1 MISEKRHLYITL
13 ANAIVLLILLTILF
27 FNLTQKKDEIVYV
40 DNIKLFNGF
49 NMIKD
54 LNQINGLKI
63 NRQKKKL
70 DSLYTIYG
78 IFRDNNQTD
87 KLEGLEAQLRNED
100 EELKKMNQRF
110 SDELSQT
117 VWKRLNV
124 YVKEYSVTKGYKI
137 VLGTQGSG
145 NVMFAEDG
153 IDITDAIIEY
163 SNSNYEGNQ

>member
-1 MISEKRHLYITL
+1 MSKKKHIFITI
-13 ANAIVLLILLTILF
+13 ANSFVLLVLMVILF
-27 FNLTQKKDEIVYV
+27 FVITQKEDEIVYV
-40 DNIKLFNGF
+40 DNIRLFNGF
-49 NMIKD
+49 NMTED

-63 NRQKKKL
+63 KKQKKKL

-78 IFRDNNQTD
+78 IFRDNNQND

-100 EELKKMNQRF
+100 EELKKMNQNF
-110 SDELSQT
+110 SDELSQS

-145 NVMFAEDG
+145 NVMFAADG

-163 SNSNYEGNQ
+163 SNLNYEGNQ